1 MAEKLQRP
9 RGTEDVLPPRSEA
22 YRRIENTFIGV
33 LERFGFSEV
42 RVPLFERTE
51 LFARGIGAFTD
62 IVSKEMYTFED
73 RGGRSLTLRPE
84 GTAGVVRAYIEN
96 GLHARGGVFRC
107 FYLGPMFRY
116 ERPQAG
122 RLRQHTQVGAEIFG
136 AAEPAADAEIIIILF
151 QVLEKLGLSGLG
163 VLVNSVGCAECRPAY
178 HERLRSFLAGLGDV
192 VCEDCTVRRERNP
205 MRVFDCKNRGCQEA
219 LAGAPYPLE
228 SLCGGCR
235 EHFDRVLSWLRA
247 AGIEPVREA
256 SLVRGLDYYTRTVF
270 EIRSEALGAKDTVCA
285 GGRYDNLVE
294 EIGGPPTPAL
304 GFGCGVERLC
314 LLLEARDLVGAEGQV
329 SEPTGDWDLY
339 CACLGEEAFQACFA
353 LAQNLRARGFR
364 VLLPYESRGFKS
376 HFKQA
381 SRLGARHVL
390 VCGENELR
398 HGVFALKRMSDGE
411 QRDVPADA
419 AAAWKSPGD
428 LEGVFRP

>member
-1 MAEKLQRP
+1 MAEKIQRP

-22 YRRIENTFIGV
+22 YRWIERTFTEV
-33 LERFGFSEV
+33 LEAFGFGEI
-42 RVPLFERTE
+42 RIPIFERTE
-51 LFARGIGAFTD
+51 LFARGIGAYTD

-73 RGGRSLTLRPE
+73 RGGRNITLRPE

-96 GLHARGGVFRC
+96 GLHAKGGASRFY
-107 FYLGPMFRY
+107 YLGPMFRY

-136 AAEPAADAEIIIILF
+136 SPEPTADAELIIMILQAF
-151 QVLEKLGLSGLG
+151 EKLGLSDLE
-163 VLVNSVGCAECRPAY
+163 VLINSVGCAECRPAY
-178 HERLRSFLAGLGDV
+178 YERLQAFLEDLGDAL
-192 VCEDCTVRRERNP
+192 CEDCRTRRERNP
-205 MRVFDCKNRGCQEA
+205 MRVFDCKNPDCKEA
-219 LAGAPYPLE
+219 LSGAPYPADF
-228 SLCGGCR
+228 LCEGCR
-235 EHFDRVLSWLRA
+235 KHFDQVVVCLEA
-247 AGIEPVREA
+247 AGVEPAKDA

-304 GFGCGVERLC
+304 GFGCGIERLY
-314 LLLEARDLVGAEGQV
+314 LLLEARGLLPESAVGY
-329 SEPTGDWDLY
+329 DLY
-339 CACLGEEAFQACFA
+339 CACLGEEAVRICFP
-353 LAQNLRARGFR
+353 LAQKLRERGIQ

-381 SRLGARHVL
+381 SRLGARYVL

-398 HGVFALKRMSDGE
+398 HKVFAVKRMSDGE
-411 QRDVPADA
+411 QHDVPADIVRS
-419 AAAWKSPGD
+419 WQSLQD
-428 LEGVFRP
+428 LEGVFTS